1 MMRLIPILD
10 RCRIVCSL
18 GEAGLKSG
26 SSGGFRQF
34 WRLGCVKTFTD
45 NLASFN
51 SEIGLVG
58 QGIKKKK
65 KNRDS
70 RKKCIH
76 PLIHYKHTSRKK
88 ESTDIGTD
96 ERKKIQVAQ
105 LGIEAGPLVLRTSAL
120 TTELSRCSL

>member
-1 MMRLIPILD
+1 MMRPIPIVD
-10 RCRIVCSL
+10 RCRIVHLL

-58 QGIKKKK
+58 QGIKKK

-120 TTELSRCSL
+120 TTELTRRSR